1 MSLLQQF
8 QSIIGSIFF
17 GSTFLFTWTLFNRV
31 FYSKKVIIIRIPM
44 EILLFCF
51 FSYLYYVFISSFS
64 YGIFNIFYIPSLILG
79 GYLYYKFYAY
89 HFECFFESAASSINK
104 NIITPFKLKLKK
116 VYDKLK
122 KRRKQRNDK
131 KTFKKK

>member
-51 FSYLYYVFISSFS
+51 FSYLYYVFISNFS

-89 HFECFFESAASSINK
+89 HFECFFESSASSINK